1 MNSGY
6 ATNYHYN
13 PCSNNN
19 DKNFFLS
26 CHGKESFVY
35 SVKIALIFRGNL
47 FLPFP
52 HRCQNGKNE
61 VPRIKKE

>member
-26 CHGKESFVY
+26 CHGKESFLY
-35 SVKIALIFRGNL
+35 SVKITPI
-47 FLPFP
+47 LPNIPFYKDYERL
-52 HRCQNGKNE
+52 H
-61 VPRIKKE
+61 